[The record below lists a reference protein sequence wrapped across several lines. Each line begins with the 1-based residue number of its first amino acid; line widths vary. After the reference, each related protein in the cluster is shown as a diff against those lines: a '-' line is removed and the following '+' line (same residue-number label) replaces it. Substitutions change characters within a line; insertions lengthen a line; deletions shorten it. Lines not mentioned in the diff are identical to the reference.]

1 MNNRL
6 ARAIAAALPGV
17 VLAGVGLSHPH
28 DLAPATAGHWIT
40 MHVGLVPIFPLLGLA
55 LLIPVWSSPRWSS
68 PRWAR
73 ILLAALIFLYV
84 VYYGALDAVAG
95 IGAGIAVQRLQAR
108 GDVDRWLL
116 DVGNSLGWVG
126 SIAFLA
132 AALLVAGLVFQRVRG
147 PALIPGVIL
156 VGAAVSYL
164 NSHIYAPRGVIT
176 VLLIGLATGWLTWV
190 ARTPEPALR
199 QAQGAS

>member
-1 MNNRL
+1 MTARL
-6 ARAIAAALPGV
+6 VPAIAGALPGL
-17 VLAGVGLSHPH
+17 VLAGIGLVHPH

-40 MHVGLVPIFPLLGLA
+40 LHVWLVPIFPLLGLA
-55 LLIPVWSSPRWSS
+55 LLIPGWTA

-95 IGAGIAVQRLQAR
+95 IGAGIAVQRNQVR
-108 GDVDRWLL
+108 GDVDHWLL
-116 DVGNSLGWVG
+116 EVGNSLGWVG

-132 AALLVAGLVFQRVRG
+132 AALLVAALVFRRVRG
-147 PALIPGVIL
+147 PALIPGLIL
-156 VGAAVSYL
+156 VGASVSFL

-190 ARTPEPALR
+190 AGRRSPGTTTSP
-199 QAQGAS
+199 G